1 MGTVLGK
8 FQTAVE
14 GSSEEPQLSGYIP
27 LIRHEMGVKRFN
39 ITELSRRVEVSKD
52 FLSRVL
58 REHRPLRYPLK
69 ERLFEELQI
78 DRHKAFIAVELIQDW
93 QAYHTN
99 IMDFIANLAG
109 ALYDSIY
116 TARNG
121 DINALEVRSVRQA
134 ADFISTR
141 IVAIDDR
148 ILRARAD
155 IQFGD
160 RL

>member
-1 MGTVLGK
+1 MEL
-8 FQTAVE
+8 
-14 GSSEEPQLSGYIP
+14 
-27 LIRHEMGVKRFN
+27 KRFN
-39 ITELSRRVEVSKD
+39 ITELSRRVEVSKA

-58 REHRPLRYPLK
+58 GARRPLRYVLK

-99 IMDFIANLAG
+99 TMDFIANLAG
-109 ALYDSIY
+109 ALYNSIY
-116 TARNG
+116 TARQG
-121 DINALEVRSVRQA
+121 DINALEVQSVRQA

-148 ILRARAD
+148 IRRVHTD